1 MIIFGRNA
9 IIEALRAGREF
20 EKVFVAHD
28 SAMPVEILRLC
39 KERGIKLQ
47 RVSRKKVEELAG
59 VKKTQG
65 VVAILSEV
73 DYVSSQELFDEVF
86 KRDGFFL
93 VLDHL
98 SDPQNVGNLL
108 RTCEAFGGVG
118 ALLPKDRACPIN
130 QTVVKAS
137 SGAIFHLRLSKV
149 SNLHLALREFKK
161 LGGWVFALDMQGKS
175 LKEASLVLPCALIV
189 GNEGQGVSKLLLEL
203 SDGIFSIPM
212 SGKVESLNAS
222 SAGAIGMWE
231 LIRRAPPG
239 GGAKQLGEGG
249 GGSFSTNS

>member
-1 MIIFGRNA
+1 MIIYGRNA
-9 IIEALRAGREF
+9 IIEALRAGKEF
-20 EKVFVAHD
+20 EKVLLAHD
-28 SAMPVEILRLC
+28 SSMCAEILKLC

-47 RVSRKKVEELAG
+47 RVSRRKVEELAG

-73 DYVSSQELFDEVF
+73 DYVSPYELFKEVIE
-86 KRDGFFL
+86 RRGFFI

-118 ALLPKDRACPIN
+118 ALIPKDRACPIN
-130 QTVVKAS
+130 QTVIKAS
-137 SGAIFHLRLSKV
+137 SGAVFHLKLSKV

-161 LGGWVFALDMQGKS
+161 LGGWVFSLHMQGRD
-175 LKEASLVLPCALIV
+175 LKDAILPMPCGIVV
-189 GNEGQGVSKLLLEL
+189 GNEGDGVSKLLLEL
-203 SDGIFSIPM
+203 SDEVVSIPM
-212 SGKVESLNAS
+212 AGRVGSLNAS
-222 SAGAIGMWE
+222 SAGAICMWE

-249 GGSFSTNS
+249 GGSFSINS